1 MVCKFGKH
9 SQTMATTN
17 KTYKTIKLDKFFQF
31 VNIFYLSIGMVA
43 YNTEDWSNRHT
54 PRIRKWTSR
63 LLNWYFFF
71 QVLNLNVV
79 LVSELIYVAL
89 AFASA
94 NNFLEATMNLCFIGY
109 VVIGVVKIRDI
120 WSQRSQLTR
129 VVAQLQRLHPV
140 SAEHQAEYE
149 MDNYLRGYRKV
160 SICYFSMYLVLIWT
174 YNLYWAVYYL
184 VYDFWLGMRTFQRML
199 PYYCW
204 TPWDWSTNWS
214 YYVMYISQNLAGQ
227 TCVSGQLAADMFMCA
242 LVTLLIMH
250 FKRLATQIELHVAG
264 ELAPGQDLIFLQKS
278 IIYHQRLLLL
288 CEDVNQIF
296 GISLFCNFA
305 SSSFTICFMIFQI
318 TIGGSIDTLVMLAFF
333 LFCSMVQVFMIGS
346 FAQRLINASEQIGQ
360 AVYNHDWFG
369 GELRYRRMLVLII
382 KRSQRPSYL
391 KATIFL
397 NVSLITVTDL
407 LQLSYKFF
415 ALLRTMY
422 AK

>member
-1 MVCKFGKH
+1 MVRKLGRYTE
-9 SQTMATTN
+9 TMATSD
-17 KTYKTIKLDKFFQF
+17 KTIKLKKFFQF

-43 YNTEDWSNRHT
+43 YDTEEWNNRHT
-54 PRIRKWTSR
+54 PEVRKWTSR
-63 LLNWYFFF
+63 LLSWIFIC
-71 QVLNLNVV
+71 QVLNLNLV
-79 LVSELIYVAL
+79 LISELIYVGL

-109 VVIGVVKIRDI
+109 VVIGVIKIRDI

-129 VVAQLQRLHPV
+129 VVAQLQRLHPTKV
-140 SAEHQAEYE
+140 GEQGEYL
-149 MDNYLRGYRKV
+149 MDKYLRDYRKV
-160 SICYFSMYLVLIWT
+160 SIFYFSMYLVLIWI
-174 YNLYWAVYYL
+174 YNLYWVFYYL
-184 VYDFWLGMRTFQRML
+184 VYDFWLGIRTFNRML

-214 YYVMYISQNLAGQ
+214 YYVMYFSQNLAGQ

-242 LVTLLIMH
+242 LVTLLVMH
-250 FKRLATQIELHVAG
+250 FKRLATQIEQHVAG
-264 ELAPGQDLIFLQKS
+264 QQSPEKDLTFLQKN
-278 IIYHQRLLLL
+278 IVYHQRLLIL

-305 SSSFTICFMIFQI
+305 SSSFIICFMIFQI
-318 TIGGSIDTLVMLAFF
+318 TIGGNIDTLVMLAFF
-333 LFCSMVQVFMIGS
+333 LFCAMVQVFMIGS
-346 FAQRLINASEQIGQ
+346 YAQRLINASQQIGQ
-360 AVYNHDWFG
+360 AVYNHDWFD
-369 GELRYRRMLVLII
+369 GELRYRQMLILII
-382 KRSQRPSYL
+382 KRAQRPSYL
-391 KATIFL
+391 KASIFL

>member
-1 MVCKFGKH
+1 MAGKFGQH
-9 SQTMATTN
+9 SQTLTTT
-17 KTYKTIKLDKFFQF
+17 KQTIKLDKFFQF

-43 YNTEDWSNRHT
+43 YDTADWSNWRS
-54 PRIRKWTSR
+54 PRARKWASR
-63 LLNWYFFF
+63 LLSWTFFC

-94 NNFLEATMNLCFIGY
+94 NNFLQATMNLCFIGY
-109 VVIGVVKIRDI
+109 VVIGVIKIRDI

-140 SAEHQAEYE
+140 SVEQQAEY
-149 MDNYLRGYRKV
+149 MMPKYLGGYRKV
-160 SICYFSMYLVLIWT
+160 SIFYFSMYMVLIWT

-184 VYDFWLGMRTFQRML
+184 VYDYWLGIRTFQRML

-214 YYVMYISQNLAGQ
+214 YYAMYFSQNLAGQ

-242 LVTLLIMH
+242 LVTLLVMH
-250 FKRLATQIELHVAG
+250 FKRLATQIEQHVAG
-264 ELAPGQDLIFLQKS
+264 RLSPDQDLIFLQRS

-305 SSSFTICFMIFQI
+305 SSSFIICFMIFQI

-346 FAQRLINASEQIGQ
+346 FAQRLINASEHIGQ

-369 GELRYRRMLVLII
+369 GEVRYRKMLILII
-382 KRSQRPSYL
+382 KRAQRPSYL